1 MERNYAIDF
10 IKFFAI
16 FAVVVIHTF
25 PLDSQIALFILDNLS
40 RFAVPFFFVASGY
53 LFGIKIIKNRESVVY
68 FKRYVIKIVK
78 IYVCWL
84 IFYTIYDVL
93 VIYQSHSNVHQK
105 LMKYFD
111 EFTMLN
117 LLYFGKGTSGY
128 QLWFLTALIW
138 SIIILFIFFR
148 LKKLNV
154 LLTLSFILNIIGLFG
169 QSYSIFYKISIN
181 TRDAI
186 FFGLFY
192 TTLGFFFAYHSQ
204 FMKSL
209 KININIYLYLFF
221 VFSCLQVAEGYIL
234 EKILSASHGEY
245 FISTIFL
252 TLFLFSFALN
262 NNQLGKGLLAT
273 KIGSNALGIYIIH
286 VFFIKIIE
294 MGVNVLGLKSMT
306 ENLIWTQLFTLFIFV
321 ISYVA
326 YNFLQSIKQAFKGK
340 EKK

>member
-25 PLDSQIALFILDNLS
+25 PLDSQIELFILDNLF

-53 LFGIKIIKNRESVVY
+53 LFGNKIINTRESVEY
-68 FKRYVIKIVK
+68 FKRYVIKIIK

-93 VIYQSHSNVHQK
+93 VIYLSDSNVLQK

-117 LLYFGKGTSGY
+117 LFYFGKGTSGY
-128 QLWFLTALIW
+128 QLWFLTSLIW
-138 SIIILFIFFR
+138 SIIILYIIYR
-148 LKKLNV
+148 LKKINF

-169 QSYSIFYKISIN
+169 QSYSMFFKLPIS
-181 TRDAI
+181 TRDAV

-192 TTLGFFFAYHSQ
+192 TTLGFFFALHSQ
-204 FMKSL
+204 KIKSL
-209 KININIYLYLFF
+209 KINATIYLYLFV
-221 VFSCLQVAEGYIL
+221 VFSFLQVMEGYIL
-234 EKILSASHGEY
+234 EKKLSSSHGEY

-252 TLFLFSFALN
+252 TVFLFSFALN
-262 NNQLGKGLLAT
+262 FSQLGKGMLIT

-286 VFFIKIIE
+286 VFFIKIMD
-294 MGVNVLGLKSMT
+294 MGINILGLKSMT
-306 ENLIWTQLFTLFIFV
+306 ENLIWPQLYSLFIFV
-321 ISYVA
+321 ISYLA
-326 YNFLQSIKQAFKGK
+326 YNGIQSLKLAFKGQ
-340 EKK
+340 E

>member
-25 PLDSQIALFILDNLS
+25 PLDSQIELFILDNLS

-53 LFGIKIIKNRESVVY
+53 LFGSKIINTRESVVY

-93 VIYQSHSNVHQK
+93 VIYLSDSNVLQK

-111 EFTMLN
+111 EFTVLN
-117 LLYFGKGTSGY
+117 LFYFGKGTSGY
-128 QLWFLTALIW
+128 QLWFLTSLIW
-138 SIIILFIFFR
+138 SIIILFIIYR
-148 LKKLNV
+148 LKKVNV
-154 LLTLSFILNIIGLFG
+154 LFTFSFILNIIGLFG
-169 QSYSIFYKISIN
+169 QSYSMFFKLPFS
-181 TRDAI
+181 TRDAV

-192 TTLGFFFAYHSQ
+192 TTLGFFFALHSQ
-204 FMKSL
+204 LIKSL
-209 KININIYLYLFF
+209 KINTAIYLYLYF
-221 VFSCLQVAEGYIL
+221 VFSCLQVMEGYIL
-234 EKILSASHGEY
+234 EKKLSGSHGEY

-252 TLFLFSFALN
+252 TVFLFSFALN
-262 NNQLGKGLLAT
+262 SSQLGKGMLIT

-286 VFFIKIIE
+286 VFFIKIMD
-294 MGVNVLGLKSMT
+294 MGINILGLKSMT
-306 ENLIWTQLFTLFIFV
+306 ENLIWPQLYSLFIFV
-321 ISYVA
+321 ISYLA
-326 YNFLQSIKQAFKGK
+326 YNGIQSLKLAFIEQK
-340 EKK
+340 

>member
-25 PLDSQIALFILDNLS
+25 PLDSQIGLFILDNLS

-53 LFGIKIIKNRESVVY
+53 LFGIKILNTRESVVY
-68 FKRYVIKIVK
+68 FKRYVIKIAK

-93 VIYQSHSNVHQK
+93 VIYQSDSNVQQK

-128 QLWFLTALIW
+128 QLWFLTSLIW
-138 SIIILFIFFR
+138 SIIILFIFYR
-148 LKKLNV
+148 LKKINV
-154 LLTLSFILNIIGLFG
+154 LLILSFILNIIGLFG
-169 QSYSIFYKISIN
+169 QSYSMFCKISIS

-192 TTLGFFFAYHSQ
+192 ITLGFFFAFNSQ
-204 FMKSL
+204 IIKSL
-209 KININIYLYLFF
+209 KINANIYLYLFF
-221 VFSCLQVAEGYIL
+221 VFSFLQVMEGYIL
-234 EKILSASHGEY
+234 EKLLSGSHGEY

-252 TLFLFSFALN
+252 TVFLFSFALN
-262 NNQLGKGLLAT
+262 NKQLGKGLFIT
-273 KIGSNALGIYIIH
+273 KVGSNALGIYIIH
-286 VFFIKIIE
+286 VFFIKIVE
-294 MGVNVLGLKSMT
+294 MGVNTWGLKSMT
-306 ENLIWTQLFTLFIFV
+306 ENLIWTLLYTLFIFF
-321 ISYVA
+321 ISYFA
-326 YNFLQSIKQAFKGK
+326 YSFLQYLKQSFRG
-340 EKK
+340 

>member
-25 PLDSQIALFILDNLS
+25 PLDSQIGLFILDNLS
-40 RFAVPFFFVASGY
+40 RFAVPFFFAASGY
-53 LFGIKIIKNRESVVY
+53 LFGIKIVNTRESVVY

-84 IFYTIYDVL
+84 IFYTLYDVH
-93 VIYQSHSNVHQK
+93 VIYLSDSNVNQE

-117 LLYFGKGTSGY
+117 LLYYGKGTSGY

-148 LKKLNV
+148 LKKINV
-154 LLTLSFILNIIGLFG
+154 LLTLCFILNIIGLFG
-169 QSYSIFYKISIN
+169 QSYSMFYKISLS

-192 TTLGFFFAYHSQ
+192 TTLGFCFAFHSQ

-209 KININIYLYLFF
+209 KINANIYLYLFF
-221 VFSCLQVAEGYIL
+221 IFSFLQVMEGYIL
-234 EKILSASHGEY
+234 EKILSGSHGEY

-252 TLFLFSFALN
+252 TVFLFSFALN
-262 NNQLGKGLLAT
+262 NNQLGKGLFLT

-286 VFFIKIIE
+286 VFFIKIID
-294 MGVNVLGLKSMT
+294 LGLNILELKSIT
-306 ENLIWTQLFTLFIFV
+306 ENLVWTQLYTLFIFV
-321 ISYVA
+321 ISYLA
-326 YNFLQSIKQAFKGK
+326 YSFLQYLKQAFRG
-340 EKK
+340 